1 MISFSKN
8 IIDFLIYFWP
18 FRKTKWGLLMM
29 FTPTAIFWFYNV
41 IPVYQTNNQLF
52 FIITAMLIIVP
63 TIFWFFH
70 SGRVLLPSSK
80 FTVVFCLKPQDTLSA
95 KHIQNSISIFNR
107 ELEAL
112 GLLEKFKL
120 ISIGEDII
128 KNQKKAHTYRERYNV
143 DLIIWGIILSGSRE
157 EKEVCDFKGLF
168 FTYKIPGVVV
178 ASNLINIFKTDI
190 NIALVNRDW
199 NVYEINSLPDTEKI
213 SGHLSEIVMFIV
225 GIIYCQEREFAKD
238 SIAILEKLFTR
249 LETQTIGERVAINPE
264 KNTLQ
269 LSPPMLRKGRILEI
283 LLNVYKN
290 LGVYLVEFRDYQ
302 NGSFYLGKFYNYN
315 KKDMDVLSGLALC
328 AFYLNNLAAA
338 KKYTDE
344 IVDKKNQIY
353 IFNQAFFGIY
363 DKNYASAL
371 HFYQET
377 LKIKHKVTSDIVTK
391 VISFLDERK
400 SEYPNELAYDFAI
413 GFINYYFCQKDIGN
427 SELRKFIKKSKKR
440 SEYHEMRCFIENNI
454 FQKDKRK
461 KR

>member
-1 MISFSKN
+1 
-8 IIDFLIYFWP
+8 
-18 FRKTKWGLLMM
+18 M
-29 FTPTAIFWFYNV
+29 FTPTAIFWFYYV
-41 IPVYQTNNQLF
+41 IPVYQINNQLF
-52 FIITAMLIIVP
+52 FIITTVLIMVP

-80 FTVVFCLKPQDTLSA
+80 FTVVYCLKPQDTLSA
-95 KHIQNSISIFNR
+95 KHIQNSMYIFNR
-107 ELEAL
+107 ELETL
-112 GLLEKFKL
+112 GLLEKFRL

-143 DLIIWGIILSGSRE
+143 DLIIWGQILSGSRE

-168 FTYKIPGVVV
+168 FTYKIPGAVV
-178 ASNLINIFKTDI
+178 AANLINIFKTDI

-238 SIAILEKLFTR
+238 SILILEQLFELLNR
-249 LETQTIGERVAINPE
+249 QTVGERVAIDSE

-269 LSPPMLRKGRILEI
+269 LSPQMLRKGRILEI

-290 LGVYLVEFRDYQ
+290 LGVYLVESRDYQ
-302 NGSFYLGKFYNYN
+302 NGNFYLRKFYNYR
-315 KKDMDVLSGLALC
+315 KRDIGVLSSLALC
-328 AFYLNNLAAA
+328 AFYLNDLAAA

-353 IFNQAFFGIY
+353 LFNQAFFGIY

-371 HFYQET
+371 HYYKET
-377 LKIKHKVTSDIVTK
+377 LKIKHEVTTDIATK
-391 VISFLDERK
+391 VIAFLDERK

-413 GFINYYFCQKDIGN
+413 GFINYYFCQKDMGN
-427 SELRKFIKKSKKR
+427 QELRKFVKRAKKR
-440 SEYHEMRCFIENNI
+440 PQYHEIRCFIENNI
-454 FQKDKRK
+454 FPKDKRK